1 MLKSTFIGSYFK
13 PIAETKKQMLP
24 LGQTFVEDKEN
35 NQQIMN
41 SNTKNPPQK
50 TKPNLPQKTKPNPP
64 QKTKPTIDT
73 TSHIA
78 LFYELTKPNPPQKT
92 KPKVVKKSKKLA
104 KNEKAYQCEVCPR
117 GFDKK
122 SDLKMH
128 SKVHSG
134 LKAYSCDVCPK
145 SFPKMHDLILHQK
158 SHAGVKNFKC
168 DDCGKKFLVVEKL
181 SAHKQIHL
189 NNKSS
194 KDDPN
199 DFSFYP
205 SKNIPT
211 DKVRTASTPKR
222 NKNLDSPK
230 RSRDLGSPKR
240 SISTPQQTKTTCD
253 HCPKSFAES
262 WKLKMHMWTH
272 TREKTYHCDLCTK
285 SFSSLER
292 LNGHKNSDCVHKE
305 IYNEK

>member
-13 PIAETKKQMLP
+13 PITESQKLKLP
-24 LGQTFVEDKEN
+24 FGQPVGGNKEN

-41 SNTKNPPQK
+41 SNIKNPSQK
-50 TKPNLPQKTKPNPP
+50 QKTKPNP
-64 QKTKPTIDT
+64 T
-73 TSHIA
+73 
-78 LFYELTKPNPPQKT
+78 QKT
-92 KPKVVKKSKKLA
+92 KPKVAKKS

-128 SKVHSG
+128 KRVHSG
-134 LKAYSCDVCPK
+134 LKAYSCDMCSK
-145 SFPKMHDLILHQK
+145 SFPKMHALILHQK
-158 SHAGVKNFKC
+158 SHTGEKRFKC
-168 DDCGKKFLVVEKL
+168 DDCGKKFLAVEKL
-181 SAHKQIHL
+181 LAHKQIHL
-189 NNKSS
+189 NNKST

-205 SKNIPT
+205 SKNITT
-211 DKVRTASTPKR
+211 DSTASTPKG

-253 HCPKSFAES
+253 YCPKAFAES
-262 WKLKMHMWTH
+262 WKLKMHIWTH

-285 SFSSLER
+285 SFSNLER
-292 LNGHKNSDCVHKE
+292 LNGHKNSECVHKE
-305 IYNEK
+305 VFNEK